1 MKLSRS
7 NRVNPPKLNLSLKNR
22 FWLFQIVVVLIILS
36 GIFIIAS
43 LSGVI
48 ADLSENPYYD
58 AAADL
63 EYIESELSAKCL
75 AVSNST
81 VELAEKTNNSIK
93 KQLQTKGIKP
103 ADLKKHPELLEEILS
118 SEVEKSCFIMEKA
131 GVTGVFVFLD
141 ATVNPQLERANDSKA
156 GFYIVDMNHDPV
168 PYTNQQLFL
177 LYGPA

>member
-81 VELAEKTNNSIK
+81 VELAEKLTTASRNSFRPK
-93 KQLQTKGIKP
+93 
-103 ADLKKHPELLEEILS
+103 
-118 SEVEKSCFIMEKA
+118 V
-131 GVTGVFVFLD
+131 
-141 ATVNPQLERANDSKA
+141 
-156 GFYIVDMNHDPV
+156 
-168 PYTNQQLFL
+168 
-177 LYGPA
+177 